1 MPSLRSC
8 IDVSLLDVLSI
19 ATQRGVATQGVPVK
33 EPAHRTDEF
42 LSEIW

>member
-1 MPSLRSC
+1 MNP
-8 IDVSLLDVLSI
+8 LLVNNLII
-19 ATQRGVATQGVPVK
+19 ATQRGVTTQGVPVK